1 MRTLRAMTRPAS
13 GAGARCA
20 SRYDDVLERKRVGR
34 CPMHLTVRRVCV
46 CVCAR
51 RSRQPW
57 RRRRSLTGTRRREIR
72 ARVRASSSSSSSS
85 SSWNSRELVRMWS
98 LKAPGGWTD
107 TTRTP
112 RVRPRRRFGDVDE
125 RFARWWFCRV
135 TQVSRHRSRHRE
147 RAHGIV

>member
-1 MRTLRAMTRPAS
+1 VTPYAQFTPRSTPDRHSRDGFAMRTLRTMTRTAS
-13 GAGARCA
+13 GTCARGA
-20 SRYDDVLERKRVGR
+20 SRYDGVLERKRVGR
-34 CPMHLTVRRVCV
+34 CSLHLTVRRVCV

-57 RRRRSLTGTRRREIR
+57 RRRRSLTGTRRREIC
-72 ARVRASSSSSSSS
+72 ARVHASSSS

-107 TTRTP
+107 TARTP

-125 RFARWWFCRV
+125 RFARWWFCR
-135 TQVSRHRSRHRE
+135 
-147 RAHGIV
+147 